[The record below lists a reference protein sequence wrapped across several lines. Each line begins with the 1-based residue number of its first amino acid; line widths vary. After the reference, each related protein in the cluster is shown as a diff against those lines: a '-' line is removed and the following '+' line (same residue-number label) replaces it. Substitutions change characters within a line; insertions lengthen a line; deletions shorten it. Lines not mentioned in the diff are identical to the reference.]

1 MTQVCA
7 STPPDGP
14 PRDLFAPLQVLVVD
28 DIPAIRRL
36 LTQMLQQLGVASPIR
51 QAADGL
57 EAWELLQERLYD
69 VVVCDINMPRMTG
82 LELLKRLRGHPRY
95 EHTPFL
101 LITGEVAEE
110 IVAAAVESEVDGY
123 LLKPFRLPALQR
135 QLTAILKGRHFPGP
149 GERLI
154 QEAQRCLAAGFPHQ
168 ALDLLHQLPLPR
180 RKKSAR
186 VLNLLGECL
195 QARDSPHQAARCF
208 QEALKIN
215 PYHQQAAANLAALLS
230 RLSADDPS
238 PGETLDLS

>member
-1 MTQVCA
+1 MSQVCPSFA
-7 STPPDGP
+7 PDGAT
-14 PRDLFAPLQVLVVD
+14 RDLFAPLQVLVVD

-36 LTQMLQQLGVASPIR
+36 LAQMLHQLGVASPIR

-57 EAWELLQERLYD
+57 EAWELLQEHLYD
-69 VVVCDINMPRMTG
+69 VVVCDINMPRMSG

-135 QLTAILKGRHFPGP
+135 QLAAVLKGRHSPGP
-149 GERLI
+149 GERLL
-154 QEAQRCLAAGFPHQ
+154 QEARRRLADGFPDQ
-168 ALDLLHQLPLPR
+168 ALNLIRQLPPRR
-180 RKKSAR
+180 RKKSAQ

-195 QARDSPHQAARCF
+195 QARDSPRAAARCF
-208 QEALKIN
+208 QKALKIN
-215 PYHQQAAANLAALLS
+215 PYHQQAARNLAALLP
-230 RLSADDPS
+230 RLSPGAPAGSADPF
-238 PGETLDLS
+238 